1 MRVNNHLIAPGIA
14 CILAC
19 VGSLPTVAQNDG
31 ITGYGDIVLGDKPAA
46 YWRFDDASA
55 ITSSTGVRKPGEL
68 DGRAFGGAKL
78 GQAGP
83 RAPLFADF
91 AKDNAAAQFDGKG
104 GRIVIADPGAD
115 SALDFN
121 KGDSITIEAWIRLES
136 IGDGQQVYIIGK
148 GRTDPKSATP
158 HNQNWALRLR
168 GADGKAGVS
177 FLFRSIER
185 SGERL
190 VDPDAYWH
198 RWTSAPLIVP
208 VNAKHPAAAAGWHHV
223 AVTYTFGKGDS
234 VRGYIDG
241 KPVKGEWDIGGQ
253 TDAAPVTDDGEV
265 WIGSSMGG
273 NPGNSFTG
281 AIDEVAIHRA
291 ALSAERMAA
300 RFERSAEGGRLAEQL
315 AKNPAA
321 KPAQANVGPAPVL
334 GLEEL
339 KPAIDDVVQVHIYE
353 GLPDKHAWPEKL
365 DKPVESFEL
374 HDFVLP
380 GIPQKYSSRGV
391 RMDRG
396 NPAMVRLIG
405 KATVQAGEY
414 RFVIRSLNG
423 ARLIVDGKEVAANR
437 FLNPNA
443 SGHER
448 VPLDV
453 APLDKS
459 FPPLPTGHTEKMVT
473 VKLAAGEHTF
483 VYDLLVGGR
492 KLRTETGEPFVAI
505 GKGDEWMTLSPGRF
519 RMSET
524 KGWGTYTKG
533 SESWLR
539 WPGGMRF
546 NDPTAATARWD
557 RLASLREL
565 EESTRHKAGALEDA
579 YWKQRHLLAREV
591 LKDKAPQVPAPTP
604 DYPATNAV
612 DHFLNATMAA
622 AKVKPASLTTDGA
635 FARRLWLDV
644 TGAQPSVE
652 ELSLV
657 RGIVIEHGADWRKR
671 LIDEALKD
679 WADQWVGYWQDVLA
693 ENPNLVKPML
703 NNTGPFRWWIH
714 ESFADGKAMDRFATE
729 LIRMEGSELDGGPA
743 GFAMASQNDVP
754 MAAKAHVI
762 AKAFLGVEMKCARCH
777 DAPHHPFTQKD
788 LFSIA
793 AMLERKPIAVP
804 KTSSVPGTP
813 EHLRRMSITVSLK
826 PGEQVA
832 PAWSLE
838 ALATAKLPDG
848 VIAEETA
855 KDSRQRLAAIITSP
869 NNMRFAQV
877 IVNRLWKRYMG
888 YGLVDP
894 VDDWENAKPSHPQ
907 LLDWLAHELATH
919 DYDLKHVARLILN
932 SHAYQRT
939 VGVTPTQTPKP
950 EQRLFA
956 SQVRRRLSAE
966 QVVDSLFNAAGK
978 SFNAEMLTFDQD
990 GRRPPTE
997 MLNLHRPTRAWQ
1009 LVSMSNERDRPAL
1022 ALPMAQVITD
1032 TLQAFG
1038 WRDNRP
1044 DPITEREDAPN
1055 VLQPLVLANS
1065 PIVNRIA
1072 RLSDDSD
1079 LVWRLEKFS
1088 TPEEAASHLFARF
1101 LTRAP
1106 GPDELKP
1113 LAEHLRPGFASRVV
1127 DGASSD
1133 RVAAIEI
1140 AARAYR
1146 TPVSW
1151 SNHLSAEATTIK
1163 LELEKKAR
1171 AGDEPTK
1178 RFTADWRQRVEDV
1191 IWALMNSPEFLF
1203 VP

>member
-1 MRVNNHLIAPGIA
+1 MRLTPTLIALT
-14 CILAC
+14 LASAAALEGPSF
-19 VGSLPTVAQNDG
+19 VRAQNDG
-31 ITGYGDIVLGDKPAA
+31 ITGYGDIVLGDKPVA
-46 YWRFDDASA
+46 YWRFDEAAGVASSA
-55 ITSSTGVRKPGEL
+55 GARKPGEM
-68 DGRAFGGAKL
+68 DGKIVAGARI

-83 RAPLFADF
+83 RAPLFVDF
-91 AKDNAAAQFDGKG
+91 SRGNLAAQFDGKG
-104 GRIVIADPGAD
+104 SRIVIADPGAG
-115 SALDFN
+115 STLDFD
-121 KGDSITIEAWIRLES
+121 KGDSITIEAWVRLES

-148 GRTDPKSATP
+148 GRTDPRSATP

-190 VDPDAYWH
+190 TDPDAYWH

-208 VNAKHPAAAAGWHHV
+208 VNAQHPAAAAGWHHV
-223 AVTYTFGKGDS
+223 AVSYTFGKGDS

-241 KPVKGEWDIGGQ
+241 KPVTGEWDMGGQ
-253 TDAAPVTDDGEV
+253 TDAAPVVDDGEV

-273 NPGNSFTG
+273 SAGNSFAG
-281 AIDEVAIHRA
+281 SIDEVAIHRA

-300 RFERSAEGGRLAEQL
+300 RFERSAEGTKLAEQL

-321 KPAQANVGPAPVL
+321 KVAAVNAGPAPVL
-334 GLEEL
+334 GLDEL
-339 KPAIDDVVQVHIYE
+339 KPALDAMVQAHIYE
-353 GLPDKHAWPEKL
+353 GLPDKHAWPERL

-374 HDFVLP
+374 YDFALP
-380 GIPQKYSSRGV
+380 GIPQKYSPRGV

-405 KATVQAGEY
+405 KASVEAGEY

-423 ARLIVDGKEVAANR
+423 ARLIVDGKEVAATR

-448 VPLDV
+448 VPVDV

-459 FPPLPTGHTEKMVT
+459 FPPLPPGHIEKMVT

-492 KLRTETGEPFVAI
+492 KLRMETGEPFVAI
-505 GKGDEWMTLSPGRF
+505 GKGDQWMTLSPGRF

-546 NDPTAATARWD
+546 DDSTAEQARWE
-557 RLASLREL
+557 RQASLQGL
-565 EESTRHKAGALEDA
+565 EQAGRQKAAASEDA
-579 YWKQRHLLAREV
+579 YWKQRHALAREV
-591 LKDKAPQVPAPTP
+591 LKDKAPPVPAPTP
-604 DYPATNAV
+604 DYPANNAV
-612 DHFLNATMAA
+612 DHFLNSSMAA
-622 AKVKPASLTTDGA
+622 ASVKPAGLTVDGA
-635 FARRLWLDV
+635 FVRRLWLDV

-652 ELSLV
+652 EMSLV
-657 RGIVIEHGADWRKR
+657 RSIVIKHGAGWRKH

-679 WADQWVGYWQDVLA
+679 WADHWVGYWQDVLA

-729 LIRMEGSELDGGPA
+729 LIRMEGSELGGGPA
-743 GFAMASQNDVP
+743 GFGMASQNDVP

-777 DAPHHPFTQKD
+777 DAPHHPFMQKD
-788 LFSIA
+788 LFSMA
-793 AMLERKPIAVP
+793 AMLERKPITVP
-804 KTSSVPGTP
+804 KTSSVQGTP
-813 EHLRRMSITVSLK
+813 EHLRRMTIKVSLK

-832 PAWSLE
+832 PGWSLE
-838 ALATAKLPDG
+838 SLATAKLPDG
-848 VIAEETA
+848 LIADETS
-855 KDSRQRLAAIITSP
+855 KDSRQRLAAIMTSP
-869 NNMRFAQV
+869 SNQRFAQV

-894 VDDWENAKPSHPQ
+894 VDDWEEAKPSHPQ

-932 SHAYQRT
+932 SHAYQRS
-939 VGVTPTQTPKP
+939 VGVTPAQTPKP

-966 QVVDSLFNAAGK
+966 QVVDSLFTAVGK
-978 SFNAEMLTFDQD
+978 GFNTETLTFDQD

-997 MLNLHRPTRAWQ
+997 MLNMQRPSRAWQ

-1044 DPITEREDAPN
+1044 DPITEREEAPD

-1079 LVWRLEKFS
+1079 LVWRLAEMKS
-1088 TPEEAASHLFARF
+1088 PEEAASHLFARF
-1101 LTRAP
+1101 LTRQP
-1106 GPDELKP
+1106 RPEELKP
-1113 LAEHLRPGFASRVV
+1113 LAEHLRPGFEKRLVEGVST
-1127 DGASSD
+1127 DQ
-1133 RVAAIEI
+1133 VAAIER

-1163 LELEKKAR
+1163 LELERKAR
-1171 AGDEPTK
+1171 AGDEPTR
-1178 RFTADWRQRVEDV
+1178 RFTADWRQRAEDV